1 MSAYDQKKDYKD
13 IMLTNPDI
21 YIKKMTSGE
30 MYAYVSKQYKNEEH
44 LTQNML
50 DACITDGFVET
61 KYEID
66 VAYEDLCGLNDW
78 PEGEGFGSSDRF
90 HYLKS
95 ARESVESARKHNNEV
110 LK

>member
-1 MSAYDQKKDYKD
+1 MSTYDAKKDYKD
-13 IMLTNPDI
+13 IMITNPDI

-30 MYAYVSKQYKNEEH
+30 MYAYVKKQYKNEQH
-44 LTQNML
+44 LTRNML
-50 DACITDGFVET
+50 DDCITVGMVET

-95 ARESVESARKHNNEV
+95 ARKSVESARKHNNEV

>member
-1 MSAYDQKKDYKD
+1 MSTYDAKKDYKD
-13 IMLTNPDI
+13 IMITNPDI
-21 YIKKMTSGE
+21 YIQKMTSGE
-30 MYAYVSKQYKNEEH
+30 MYAYVKKQYKNEQH
-44 LTQNML
+44 LTRNML
-50 DACITDGFVET
+50 DDCITVGMVET

-90 HYLKS
+90 HYLKR
-95 ARESVESARKHNNEV
+95 ARKSVESARKHNNEV

>member
-1 MSAYDQKKDYKD
+1 MSTYDAKKDYKD
-13 IMLTNPDI
+13 IMITNPDI

-30 MYAYVSKQYKNEEH
+30 MYAYVKKQYKNEQH
-44 LTQNML
+44 LTRNML
-50 DACITDGFVET
+50 DDCITVGMVET

-90 HYLKS
+90 HYLKR
-95 ARESVESARKHNNEV
+95 ARKSVESARKHNNEV